1 MEEKIK
7 KFEIGFTQVANCV
20 LTDKRLSLR
29 AKGMYAYL
37 FSKPEGWVFH
47 FEAMAEEL
55 RESKGLIY
63 SAINELIT
71 AGYIE
76 RIQENAGGRFGGITY
91 KFLPCAEIPYTEK
104 TACGKNRIRKIGTH
118 SNIYNLNNTEYK
130 EKEIYKE
137 KESITK
143 NREIPEKNKEF
154 PDAFARFW
162 GVYPKQRA
170 GSKTSAYRAFEKAV
184 SRGNDAENI
193 IRAAELYAESQ
204 EVKKGFAKGCAA
216 WLNDDRF
223 LNQYDDEGEYHVEW

>member
-1 MEEKIK
+1 MEEKIN
-7 KFEIGFTQVANCV
+7 KFETGFTQVANRV
-20 LTDKRLSLR
+20 LTDNRLSLR

-47 FEAMAEEL
+47 FEAMAAEL

-63 SAINELIT
+63 SAVNELIT

-76 RIQENAGGRFGGITY
+76 RIQENSGGRFGGITY
-91 KFLPCAEIPYTEK
+91 RFLPYQEIPYTEK
-104 TACGKNRIRKIGTH
+104 TAYGKNRIRKTVTH

-137 KESITK
+137 KESKTK
-143 NREIPEKNKEF
+143 NREF
-154 PDAFARFW
+154 TDAFTRFW
-162 GVYPKQRA
+162 EVYPKQRA
-170 GSKTSAYRAFEKAV
+170 GSKTAACRAFEKAL
-184 SRGNDAENI
+184 SRGNEAENI
-193 IRAAELYAESQ
+193 IRAAELYAVSQ